1 MQGLKSLCYN
11 MNYSLTPHIIFESF
25 FRVVRM
31 ALSANL
37 IALLEAILLFGKYQ
51 IESIQ
56 QQRKCIRVF
65 FSLFTSKGEAKGLSK
80 NNHTILTV
88 KGVRIWLLSAGH
100 ISLCAKCCLA
110 HNKISS
116 NVRSILTWGVSNDLR
131 LRGRHHKNAS
141 FVFVSR

>member
-25 FRVVRM
+25 FRVVTM

-51 IESIQ
+51 IDSIQ
-56 QQRKCIRVF
+56 QHRKCIRVF

-110 HNKISS
+110 HNKIIKCPFDI
-116 NVRSILTWGVSNDLR
+116 NLRCIKRLTPS
-131 LRGRHHKNAS
+131 
-141 FVFVSR
+141 